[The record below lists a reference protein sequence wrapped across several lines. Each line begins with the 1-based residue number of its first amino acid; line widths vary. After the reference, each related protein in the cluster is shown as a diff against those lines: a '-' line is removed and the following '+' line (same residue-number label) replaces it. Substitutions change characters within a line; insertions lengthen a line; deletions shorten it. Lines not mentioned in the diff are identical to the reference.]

1 MAVYPYSH
9 TDKAL
14 VRARV
19 EQFAEQTERYLAG
32 HIEEERFRPLRLQNG
47 LYIQRHAPMLRVS
60 IPYGTLDARQ
70 LVRLADIADAEDRG
84 YVHVTTRQNVQFNWI
99 PLERIPGVLGQLAEV
114 DMHAIQTSGAC
125 IRNLTS
131 DPYAGTLP
139 DEIIDP
145 RVICEVVRQWATLHP
160 EFAYLPRKFKIAV
173 TGVVADRAA
182 IEVHDIG
189 LRVTG
194 RPDDVRI
201 DVWVGGGLGRTP
213 VIGKLL
219 RRDLPVAELLN
230 YLDAILRVY
239 NLHGRR
245 DNKYKAR
252 IKILVEAMG
261 LDAFGAAVDAEYA
274 ENQDPRL
281 AVLPDQID
289 ALKQQLLMPLTPRAE
304 GLLPDDADFQ
314 AWYQQNVAAH
324 KIPGYRAVAVILK
337 GHGQAP
343 GDIGSEQLRGLAD
356 LGLLHGHDEIR
367 ATHDQNFV
375 FPYVPHEQLHALYQ
389 GLKALGLAGANR
401 GLATD
406 LIACPGLDF
415 CSLANAESLS
425 VAADIQEKLQPIEA
439 DLGALEIKISG
450 CMNACG
456 HHHIGH
462 IGILGVDK
470 KGEQWYQLTLGG
482 RDQAGAQIGK
492 RLGPAIAKAEMGAT
506 VLRIAETYRS
516 QRAPDETFLTT
527 VDRIGIAPFKE
538 AVYADR

>member
-9 TDKAL
+9 DDKAL
-14 VRARV
+14 VQARV
-19 EQFAEQTERYLAG
+19 AQFAEQTERYLAG
-32 HIEEERFRPLRLQNG
+32 HIDEERFRPLRLQNG

-70 LVRLADIADAEDRG
+70 LVRLADIADREDRG
-84 YVHVTTRQNVQFNWI
+84 YLHVTTRQNVQFNWI
-99 PLERIPGVLGQLAEV
+99 PVERIPGVLAQLAEV

-139 DEIIDP
+139 DEGLDP

-173 TGVVADRAA
+173 TGVEADRAA

-189 LRVTG
+189 LRVRG
-194 RPDDVRI
+194 GVDDARV

-219 RRDLPVAELLN
+219 RRALPVAELLN

-261 LDAFGAAVDAEYA
+261 LEAFNDAVEAEYG
-274 ENQDPRL
+274 ENADARL
-281 AVLPDQID
+281 RVSNEQVARLSEQ
-289 ALKQQLLMPLTPRAE
+289 LKMPIQARAE
-304 GLLPDDADFQ
+304 GLLADDPAFQ
-314 AWYQQNVAAH
+314 AWYQQNVSSH
-324 KIPGYRAVAVILK
+324 KVPGYRAVAVILK

-343 GDIGSEQLRGLAD
+343 GDIRADQLRGLAD
-356 LGLLHGHDEIR
+356 LGVLHGHDEIR

-375 FPYVPHEQLHALYQ
+375 FPYVPHDQLYDLYQ
-389 GLKALGLAGANR
+389 GLVGLELAGANR

-425 VAADIQEKLQPIEA
+425 VAADIQAKLAPIEA
-439 DLGALEIKISG
+439 DLGPLEIKISG
-450 CMNACG
+450 CMNACA

-462 IGILGVDK
+462 IGVLGVDK

-492 RLGPAIAKAEMGAT
+492 RLGPAIAKDAMGDT
-506 VLRIAETYRS
+506 VLRIAETYRAGRRDGES
-516 QRAPDETFLTT
+516 FLNT
-527 VDRIGIAPFKE
+527 VDRIGVTPFKE
-538 AVYADR
+538 AVYADH

>member
-1 MAVYPYSH
+1 
-9 TDKAL
+9 
-14 VRARV
+14 
-19 EQFAEQTERYLAG
+19 
-32 HIEEERFRPLRLQNG
+32 
-47 LYIQRHAPMLRVS
+47 
-60 IPYGTLDARQ
+60 
-70 LVRLADIADAEDRG
+70 
-84 YVHVTTRQNVQFNWI
+84 
-99 PLERIPGVLGQLAEV
+99 
-114 DMHAIQTSGAC
+114 MHAIQTSGAC

-139 DEIIDP
+139 DEVLDP

-173 TGVVADRAA
+173 TGVEDDRAA

-189 LRVTG
+189 LRVSG
-194 RPDDVRI
+194 SREDVRI

-219 RRDLPVAELLN
+219 RPGLPVAELLN

-261 LDAFGAAVDAEYA
+261 LEAFGAAVEREYQQ
-274 ENQDPRL
+274 NHDPDLDVAAATIDRL
-281 AVLPDQID
+281 ET
-289 ALKQQLLMPLTPRAE
+289 QLTMPLSE
-304 GLLPDDADFQ
+304 LPTAPLNSDPDFLN
-314 AWYQQNVAAH
+314 WYQQNTRPHKVAGH
-324 KIPGYRAVAVILK
+324 RSVAVILK

-343 GDIGSEQLRGLAD
+343 GDIRADQLRALAD
-356 LGLLHGHDEIR
+356 LGLLYANDEIR

-375 FPYVPHEQLHALYQ
+375 YPHVAQHHLFDLFR
-389 GLKALGLAGANR
+389 GLTAIGLGGANR

-415 CSLANAESLS
+415 CSLANAESIS
-425 VAADIQEKLQPIEA
+425 VAEEIQRRLQPIEKEV
-439 DLGALEIKISG
+439 GGLEIKISG

-462 IGILGVDK
+462 IGSWASIK
-470 KGEQWYQLTLGG
+470 KASNGTN
-482 RDQAGAQIGK
+482 
-492 RLGPAIAKAEMGAT
+492 
-506 VLRIAETYRS
+506 
-516 QRAPDETFLTT
+516 
-527 VDRIGIAPFKE
+527 
-538 AVYADR
+538 